1 MDVLDD
7 LAGEAAEIAG
17 PNPWLIYGAPL
28 HRLRE
33 FGSHQKVLDLIDER
47 SLSGTEICKF
57 IALIFGGEADELPN
71 PDIDFKAFETQL
83 TGILERNP
91 KTWCPIRNREKEWV
105 SINKLRRRYGK
116 AGCVI
121 S

>member
-1 MDVLDD
+1 MTAAASSIRRTACDPPPPLAASVL
-7 LAGEAAEIAG
+7 ASAFAVFS
-17 PNPWLIYGAPL
+17 W
-28 HRLRE
+28 
-33 FGSHQKVLDLIDER
+33 
-47 SLSGTEICKF
+47 
-57 IALIFGGEADELPN
+57 LIFGGEADELPN

-83 TGILERNP
+83 TGILERNA